1 MHVSRTAAATSLLS
15 LLLLTP
21 SPVSGCAGTL
31 SHGVARRDNQNSTQ
45 QTNSTSPLPAPVIRI
60 QPQPPRGKIALV
72 NVRVFDGYAVQPAS
86 TVYIDADTIV
96 ADPTNIDQTIDGQ
109 GGILLPGLIDSHAH
123 PATLADLEA
132 FSSWGVTTVLNMACG
147 DYTTCA
153 SLRDQRGL
161 TSYYSAGW
169 AAVGPGS
176 AHAAAQQLPPGR
188 LINSTTQVPDWV
200 EAVFTNGSDFLKI
213 TAELN
218 GPDQATQ
225 NALVL
230 ETHAR
235 GFQSMTH
242 AADLVSYTTAIL
254 SRSDG
259 LQHIPA
265 DGQLNSSLIAKMH
278 AQHQYA
284 TPTLYVFRQLLP
296 TELSRLDP
304 GAAVTNS
311 TAAYDFCEA
320 NVLALHEAGIPILAG
335 TDSIGAAG
343 IPGYPFSLPFGSS
356 LHDELVNLVDAGLE
370 PAAAIRAATVVP
382 ALAHRLKGRGVVATG
397 YRADLVL
404 LQPDADPLRNISET
418 RMVARVWNGGLEY
431 ADVQTS

>member
-1 MHVSRTAAATSLLS
+1 MHVSRTAVASTILP
-15 LLLLTP
+15 LLLLAP
-21 SPVSGCAGTL
+21 SPVSGCAGAL
-31 SHGVARRDNQNSTQ
+31 SHSVARRDGQNSTQ
-45 QTNSTSPLPAPVIRI
+45 QTNSTSSLPAPVIRI
-60 QPQPPRGKIALV
+60 QPQPARGKTALV
-72 NVRVFDGYAVQPAS
+72 NVRVFDGYAIQPAS

-96 ADPTNIDQTIDGQ
+96 ADSADVDQIIDGQ

-123 PATLADLEA
+123 PATLSDLEA
-132 FSSWGVTTVLNMACG
+132 FSSWGVTTVLNMACN
-147 DYTTCA
+147 DYTSCA

-161 TSYYSAGW
+161 TSYFSAGW
-169 AAVGPGS
+169 NAVGPGS
-176 AHAAAQQLPPGR
+176 AHANAQQLPPDR
-188 LINSTTQVPDWV
+188 LINSTTQVSAWV
-200 EAVFTNGSDFLKI
+200 DAVFTNGSDFLKI

-242 AADLVSYTTAIL
+242 ASDITSYTTAIL

-265 DGQLNSSLIAKMH
+265 DGQLNTSLITQMH
-278 AQHQYA
+278 AQQQFA

-296 TELSRLDP
+296 TEFSRLDP
-304 GAAVTNS
+304 GAAITNS
-311 TAAYDFCEA
+311 TAAYDFCES

-356 LHDELVNLVDAGLE
+356 LHDELVNLVDAGLA
-370 PAAAIRAATVVP
+370 PAEALRAATVVP
-382 ALAHRLKGRGVVATG
+382 AMAHHLKGRGVVAAG

-404 LQPDADPLRNISET
+404 LKPDADPLRNVSDT
-418 RMVARVWNGGLEY
+418 RMVARVWNEGLEY
-431 ADVQTS
+431 GDVQAS